1 MPITVVISNADGII
15 HGTDNGKKTGCG
27 IKYNSGDNLRK
38 YKQGEVLTDLII
50 AMKTLNCEKCRR
62 ILSTKMIKEDR
73 KAENKREKEERKRI
87 AEAIKRGE
95 LDADGNPIVK
105 NTEETTE
112 NVQEQEVETSPQEVA
127 QPTPTVEPIA
137 QNEPV
142 EQSVVE
148 TDTSNQTISQ
158 PTIDA
163 QTKYQTED
171 EEISQYIEEPQP
183 EPIKTAP
190 VVDDDLAQFM
200 VNPEELKAS
209 EPEPVAPK
217 KPLTDINDILA
228 DLDALMSNM
237 SIKKNDPIDIKK
249 DFTPIQEDTSYSEE
263 LPTIDEVTPTQEDTS
278 YSEELPTIDE
288 VIPTQ
293 EDTSYSEELPT
304 IDEVIPTQD
313 DTSYSEELP
322 TIDEVIPTQDDTS
335 YSEELPTID
344 EVIPTQEDTSY
355 SEELPTIDEIIPTQD
370 DTSYSEE
377 LPTIDEVIPTQ
388 DVSSYSEELPTIDE
402 VIPTQEDTSYSE
414 ELPTIDEVIP
424 TQDVSSYSEELPTI
438 DEVIPTQ
445 DVSSY
450 SEELPTIDEV
460 IPTQDVSSY
469 SEELPTIDE
478 VIPTQEDTSYSEE
491 LPTIDEVAPIQ
502 EDTSYTEELPTIDEV
517 APIQEVNNTIPTTNI
532 PTGYPNIPQNQPTYT
547 QPVVPTPMPQP
558 TPIPQYYYNVYGEA
572 IPITY
577 NAQNQPVFTVPVTYD
592 AQGQPRPVQ
601 MAQPTPS
608 PYIQQNPYMSN
619 QPTYV
624 QPVQPQQNVVP
635 NPPPTRVVRADAPPK
650 VSKPVENKPF
660 DFSIFEKED
669 KKPVFTASE
678 NRIFVDSIEEALS
691 QLGVETDSSKDKE
704 NEVVPE
710 FQEYVAPT
718 KSSKPVTP
726 KQETPKTAPV
736 LSEAERKKREKMDAK
751 LKKEW
756 EKKGLD
762 PNDWKRRKH
771 I

>member
-148 TDTSNQTISQ
+148 TDTVNQTIVQ

-263 LPTIDEVTPTQEDTS
+263 LPTIDEVAPIQEDTSYSEELPTIDEVAPIQEDTSYSEELPTIDEIIPTQDDTSYSEELPTIDEIIPTQEDTSYSEELPTIDEIIPTQDNSSYSEELPTIDEVIPTQEDTSYSEELPTIDEIIPTQEDTSYTEELPTIDEVIPTQEDTSHSEELPTIDEVIPTQEDTS

-304 IDEVIPTQD
+304 IDEVIPTQ
-313 DTSYSEELP
+313 
-322 TIDEVIPTQDDTS
+322 
-335 YSEELPTID
+335 
-344 EVIPTQEDTSY
+344 EDTSY
-355 SEELPTIDEIIPTQD
+355 S
-370 DTSYSEE
+370 
-377 LPTIDEVIPTQ
+377 
-388 DVSSYSEELPTIDE
+388 
-402 VIPTQEDTSYSE
+402 
-414 ELPTIDEVIP
+414 
-424 TQDVSSYSEELPTI
+424 
-438 DEVIPTQ
+438 
-445 DVSSY
+445 
-450 SEELPTIDEV
+450 
-460 IPTQDVSSY
+460 
-469 SEELPTIDE
+469 
-478 VIPTQEDTSYSEE
+478 
-491 LPTIDEVAPIQ
+491 
-502 EDTSYTEELPTIDEV
+502 EELPTIDEV

-704 NEVVPE
+704 NEVIPE

>member
-112 NVQEQEVETSPQEVA
+112 NVQELEVETSPQEVA

-148 TDTSNQTISQ
+148 TDTVNQTIVQ

-237 SIKKNDPIDIKK
+237 SIKRNDPIDTKK
-249 DFTPIQEDTSYSEE
+249 DFTPIQEDS
-263 LPTIDEVTPTQEDTS
+263 
-278 YSEELPTIDE
+278 
-288 VIPTQ
+288 
-293 EDTSYSEELPT
+293 
-304 IDEVIPTQD
+304 
-313 DTSYSEELP
+313 
-322 TIDEVIPTQDDTS
+322 
-335 YSEELPTID
+335 
-344 EVIPTQEDTSY
+344 
-355 SEELPTIDEIIPTQD
+355 
-370 DTSYSEE
+370 
-377 LPTIDEVIPTQ
+377 
-388 DVSSYSEELPTIDE
+388 
-402 VIPTQEDTSYSE
+402 
-414 ELPTIDEVIP
+414 
-424 TQDVSSYSEELPTI
+424 
-438 DEVIPTQ
+438 
-445 DVSSY
+445 
-450 SEELPTIDEV
+450 
-460 IPTQDVSSY
+460 
-469 SEELPTIDE
+469 
-478 VIPTQEDTSYSEE
+478 SYSEE

-502 EDTSYTEELPTIDEV
+502 DDSSYSEELPTIDEV

-558 TPIPQYYYNVYGEA
+558 TPIPQFYYNVYGEA

>member
-263 LPTIDEVTPTQEDTS
+263 LPTIDEV
-278 YSEELPTIDE
+278 
-288 VIPTQ
+288 IPTQ
-293 EDTSYSEELPT
+293 EDT
-304 IDEVIPTQD
+304 
-313 DTSYSEELP
+313 
-322 TIDEVIPTQDDTS
+322 
-335 YSEELPTID
+335 
-344 EVIPTQEDTSY
+344 
-355 SEELPTIDEIIPTQD
+355 
-370 DTSYSEE
+370 
-377 LPTIDEVIPTQ
+377 
-388 DVSSYSEELPTIDE
+388 
-402 VIPTQEDTSYSE
+402 
-414 ELPTIDEVIP
+414 
-424 TQDVSSYSEELPTI
+424 
-438 DEVIPTQ
+438 
-445 DVSSY
+445 SY

>member
-127 QPTPTVEPIA
+127 QPTPIVEPIA

-293 EDTSYSEELPT
+293 EDT
-304 IDEVIPTQD
+304 
-313 DTSYSEELP
+313 
-322 TIDEVIPTQDDTS
+322 
-335 YSEELPTID
+335 
-344 EVIPTQEDTSY
+344 
-355 SEELPTIDEIIPTQD
+355 
-370 DTSYSEE
+370 
-377 LPTIDEVIPTQ
+377 
-388 DVSSYSEELPTIDE
+388 
-402 VIPTQEDTSYSE
+402 
-414 ELPTIDEVIP
+414 
-424 TQDVSSYSEELPTI
+424 SYSEELPTI

>member
-112 NVQEQEVETSPQEVA
+112 NVQELEVETSPQEVA

-148 TDTSNQTISQ
+148 TDTVNQTIVQ

-237 SIKKNDPIDIKK
+237 SIKRNDPIDTKK
-249 DFTPIQEDTSYSEE
+249 DFTPIQEDS
-263 LPTIDEVTPTQEDTS
+263 
-278 YSEELPTIDE
+278 
-288 VIPTQ
+288 
-293 EDTSYSEELPT
+293 
-304 IDEVIPTQD
+304 
-313 DTSYSEELP
+313 
-322 TIDEVIPTQDDTS
+322 
-335 YSEELPTID
+335 
-344 EVIPTQEDTSY
+344 
-355 SEELPTIDEIIPTQD
+355 
-370 DTSYSEE
+370 
-377 LPTIDEVIPTQ
+377 
-388 DVSSYSEELPTIDE
+388 
-402 VIPTQEDTSYSE
+402 
-414 ELPTIDEVIP
+414 
-424 TQDVSSYSEELPTI
+424 
-438 DEVIPTQ
+438 
-445 DVSSY
+445 
-450 SEELPTIDEV
+450 
-460 IPTQDVSSY
+460 
-469 SEELPTIDE
+469 
-478 VIPTQEDTSYSEE
+478 SYSEE

-502 EDTSYTEELPTIDEV
+502 DDSSYSEELPTIDEVAPIQDDSSYSEELPTIDEV

-532 PTGYPNIPQNQPTYT
+532 PTGYPNISQNQPTYT

-558 TPIPQYYYNVYGEA
+558 TPIPQFYYNVYGEA

>member
-148 TDTSNQTISQ
+148 TDTVNQTISQ

-263 LPTIDEVTPTQEDTS
+263 LPTIDEVAPIQEDTS
-278 YSEELPTIDE
+278 YTEELPTIDE
-288 VIPTQ
+288 VAPI
-293 EDTSYSEELPT
+293 
-304 IDEVIPTQD
+304 QD
-313 DTSYSEELP
+313 D
-322 TIDEVIPTQDDTS
+322 
-335 YSEELPTID
+335 
-344 EVIPTQEDTSY
+344 
-355 SEELPTIDEIIPTQD
+355 
-370 DTSYSEE
+370 
-377 LPTIDEVIPTQ
+377 
-388 DVSSYSEELPTIDE
+388 SSYSEELPTIDE
-402 VIPTQEDTSYSE
+402 VIPTQEDTSHS
-414 ELPTIDEVIP
+414 
-424 TQDVSSYSEELPTI
+424 
-438 DEVIPTQ
+438 
-445 DVSSY
+445 
-450 SEELPTIDEV
+450 
-460 IPTQDVSSY
+460 
-469 SEELPTIDE
+469 
-478 VIPTQEDTSYSEE
+478 
-491 LPTIDEVAPIQ
+491 
-502 EDTSYTEELPTIDEV
+502 EELPTIDEV

-691 QLGVETDSSKDKE
+691 QLGVETDSSKNKE
-704 NEVVPE
+704 DEVIPE

>member
-148 TDTSNQTISQ
+148 TDTVNQTISQ

-288 VIPTQ
+288 IIPTQ
-293 EDTSYSEELPT
+293 DNSSYSEELPTIDEIIPTQDNSSYSEELPT

-313 DTSYSEELP
+313 DTSH
-322 TIDEVIPTQDDTS
+322 
-335 YSEELPTID
+335 SEELPTID
-344 EVIPTQEDTSY
+344 EVIPTQEDTF
-355 SEELPTIDEIIPTQD
+355 
-370 DTSYSEE
+370 YSEE
-377 LPTIDEVIPTQ
+377 LPTIDEVAPI
-388 DVSSYSEELPTIDE
+388 
-402 VIPTQEDTSYSE
+402 
-414 ELPTIDEVIP
+414 
-424 TQDVSSYSEELPTI
+424 
-438 DEVIPTQ
+438 
-445 DVSSY
+445 
-450 SEELPTIDEV
+450 
-460 IPTQDVSSY
+460 
-469 SEELPTIDE
+469 
-478 VIPTQEDTSYSEE
+478 QEDTSYSEE

-502 EDTSYTEELPTIDEV
+502 EDTSYTEELPTIDEVAPIQDDSSYSEELPTIDEVIPTQEDTSHSEELPTIDEV

-691 QLGVETDSSKDKE
+691 QLGVETDSSKNKE
-704 NEVVPE
+704 DEVIPE

>member
-148 TDTSNQTISQ
+148 TDTVNQTISQ

-249 DFTPIQEDTSYSEE
+249 DFTPIQEDTSHSEE

-288 VIPTQ
+288 IIPTQ
-293 EDTSYSEELPT
+293 DNSSYSEELPT
-304 IDEVIPTQD
+304 IDEIIPTQ
-313 DTSYSEELP
+313 E
-322 TIDEVIPTQDDTS
+322 DTS

-355 SEELPTIDEIIPTQD
+355 SEELPTIDEIIPTQ
-370 DTSYSEE
+370 
-377 LPTIDEVIPTQ
+377 
-388 DVSSYSEELPTIDE
+388 
-402 VIPTQEDTSYSE
+402 EDT
-414 ELPTIDEVIP
+414 
-424 TQDVSSYSEELPTI
+424 
-438 DEVIPTQ
+438 
-445 DVSSY
+445 SY

-502 EDTSYTEELPTIDEV
+502 EDTSYSEELPTIDEV

-532 PTGYPNIPQNQPTYT
+532 PTGHPNIPQNQPTYT

-704 NEVVPE
+704 NEVIPE

>member
-148 TDTSNQTISQ
+148 TDTVNQTISQ

-249 DFTPIQEDTSYSEE
+249 DFTPIQEDTSHSEE
-263 LPTIDEVTPTQEDTS
+263 LPTIDEVTPTQEDTSYSEELPTIDEIIPTQDNSSYSEELPTIDEIIPTQEDTS

-304 IDEVIPTQD
+304 IDEI
-313 DTSYSEELP
+313 
-322 TIDEVIPTQDDTS
+322 
-335 YSEELPTID
+335 
-344 EVIPTQEDTSY
+344 
-355 SEELPTIDEIIPTQD
+355 
-370 DTSYSEE
+370 
-377 LPTIDEVIPTQ
+377 
-388 DVSSYSEELPTIDE
+388 
-402 VIPTQEDTSYSE
+402 IPTQEDTSYSE

-445 DVSSY
+445 DVSSYSEELPTIDEVAPIQDDSSY

-502 EDTSYTEELPTIDEV
+502 EDTSYSEELPTIDEV

-532 PTGYPNIPQNQPTYT
+532 PTGHPNIPQNQPTYT

-704 NEVVPE
+704 NEVIPE

>member
-148 TDTSNQTISQ
+148 TDTVNQTIVQ

-288 VIPTQ
+288 IIPTQ
-293 EDTSYSEELPT
+293 DNSSYSEELPT

-322 TIDEVIPTQDDTS
+322 TIDEIIPTQDNS
-335 YSEELPTID
+335 
-344 EVIPTQEDTSY
+344 SY
-355 SEELPTIDEIIPTQD
+355 SEELPTIDEIIPTQE
-370 DTSYSEE
+370 DT
-377 LPTIDEVIPTQ
+377 
-388 DVSSYSEELPTIDE
+388 SYSEELPTIDE

-424 TQDVSSYSEELPTI
+424 TQDN
-438 DEVIPTQ
+438 
-445 DVSSY
+445 
-450 SEELPTIDEV
+450 
-460 IPTQDVSSY
+460 
-469 SEELPTIDE
+469 
-478 VIPTQEDTSYSEE
+478 TSYSEE

-704 NEVVPE
+704 NEVIPE

>member
-148 TDTSNQTISQ
+148 TDTVNQTIVQ

-263 LPTIDEVTPTQEDTS
+263 LPTIDEVIPTQEDTS
-278 YSEELPTIDE
+278 YSEELSTIDEVAPIQDVSSYSEELPTIDE
-288 VIPTQ
+288 VAPIQ
-293 EDTSYSEELPT
+293 DVSSYSEELPT

-344 EVIPTQEDTSY
+344 E
-355 SEELPTIDEIIPTQD
+355 IIPTQD
-370 DTSYSEE
+370 
-377 LPTIDEVIPTQ
+377 
-388 DVSSYSEELPTIDE
+388 
-402 VIPTQEDTSYSE
+402 
-414 ELPTIDEVIP
+414 
-424 TQDVSSYSEELPTI
+424 
-438 DEVIPTQ
+438 
-445 DVSSY
+445 
-450 SEELPTIDEV
+450 
-460 IPTQDVSSY
+460 
-469 SEELPTIDE
+469 
-478 VIPTQEDTSYSEE
+478 DTSYSEE

-502 EDTSYTEELPTIDEV
+502 EDTSYSEELPTIDEVIPTQEDTSYTEELPTIDEVAPIQEDTSYSEELPTIDEVAPIQDDSSYSEELPTIDEV

-601 MAQPTPS
+601 MAQPTPP

-704 NEVVPE
+704 NEVIPE

>member
-1 MPITVVISNADGII
+1 MPITVVISNSDGII

-112 NVQEQEVETSPQEVA
+112 NVQELEVETSPQEVA

-148 TDTSNQTISQ
+148 TDTVNQTIVQ

-183 EPIKTAP
+183 EPIKTTP

-237 SIKKNDPIDIKK
+237 SIKRNDPIDTKK
-249 DFTPIQEDTSYSEE
+249 DFTPIQED
-263 LPTIDEVTPTQEDTS
+263 
-278 YSEELPTIDE
+278 
-288 VIPTQ
+288 
-293 EDTSYSEELPT
+293 
-304 IDEVIPTQD
+304 
-313 DTSYSEELP
+313 
-322 TIDEVIPTQDDTS
+322 
-335 YSEELPTID
+335 
-344 EVIPTQEDTSY
+344 
-355 SEELPTIDEIIPTQD
+355 
-370 DTSYSEE
+370 
-377 LPTIDEVIPTQ
+377 
-388 DVSSYSEELPTIDE
+388 SSYSEELPTIDE
-402 VIPTQEDTSYSE
+402 VIPTQED
-414 ELPTIDEVIP
+414 
-424 TQDVSSYSEELPTI
+424 SSYSK
-438 DEVIPTQ
+438 
-445 DVSSY
+445 
-450 SEELPTIDEV
+450 
-460 IPTQDVSSY
+460 
-469 SEELPTIDE
+469 
-478 VIPTQEDTSYSEE
+478 
-491 LPTIDEVAPIQ
+491 
-502 EDTSYTEELPTIDEV
+502 ELPTIDEV

-558 TPIPQYYYNVYGEA
+558 TPIPQFYYNVYGEA

>member
-263 LPTIDEVTPTQEDTS
+263 LPTIDEVIPTQEDTSYSEELSTIDEVAPIQDVSSYSEELPTIDEVAPIQEDTS

-288 VIPTQ
+288 VISTQ
-293 EDTSYSEELPT
+293 EDTSYTEELPT
-304 IDEVIPTQD
+304 IDEVIPTQE
-313 DTSYSEELP
+313 DTSH
-322 TIDEVIPTQDDTS
+322 
-335 YSEELPTID
+335 SEELPTID
-344 EVIPTQEDTSY
+344 EVIPTQEDTF
-355 SEELPTIDEIIPTQD
+355 
-370 DTSYSEE
+370 YSEE
-377 LPTIDEVIPTQ
+377 LPTIDEVAPI
-388 DVSSYSEELPTIDE
+388 
-402 VIPTQEDTSYSE
+402 
-414 ELPTIDEVIP
+414 
-424 TQDVSSYSEELPTI
+424 
-438 DEVIPTQ
+438 
-445 DVSSY
+445 
-450 SEELPTIDEV
+450 
-460 IPTQDVSSY
+460 
-469 SEELPTIDE
+469 
-478 VIPTQEDTSYSEE
+478 QEDTSYSEE

-502 EDTSYTEELPTIDEV
+502 EDTSYTEELPTIDEVAPIQDDSSYSEELPTIDEVIPTQEDTSHSEELPTIDEV

-691 QLGVETDSSKDKE
+691 QLGVETDSSKNKE
-704 NEVVPE
+704 DEVIPE

-718 KSSKPVTP
+718 KSSKLVTP

>member
-1 MPITVVISNADGII
+1 
-15 HGTDNGKKTGCG
+15 
-27 IKYNSGDNLRK
+27 
-38 YKQGEVLTDLII
+38 
-50 AMKTLNCEKCRR
+50 
-62 ILSTKMIKEDR
+62 
-73 KAENKREKEERKRI
+73 
-87 AEAIKRGE
+87 
-95 LDADGNPIVK
+95 
-105 NTEETTE
+105 
-112 NVQEQEVETSPQEVA
+112 
-127 QPTPTVEPIA
+127 
-137 QNEPV
+137 
-142 EQSVVE
+142 
-148 TDTSNQTISQ
+148 
-158 PTIDA
+158 
-163 QTKYQTED
+163 
-171 EEISQYIEEPQP
+171 
-183 EPIKTAP
+183 
-190 VVDDDLAQFM
+190 
-200 VNPEELKAS
+200 
-209 EPEPVAPK
+209 
-217 KPLTDINDILA
+217 
-228 DLDALMSNM
+228 
-237 SIKKNDPIDIKK
+237 
-249 DFTPIQEDTSYSEE
+249 
-263 LPTIDEVTPTQEDTS
+263 
-278 YSEELPTIDE
+278 IDE

-293 EDTSYSEELPT
+293 EDTSYTEELPT
-304 IDEVIPTQD
+304 IDEVAPIQD
-313 DTSYSEELP
+313 DS
-322 TIDEVIPTQDDTS
+322 
-335 YSEELPTID
+335 
-344 EVIPTQEDTSY
+344 
-355 SEELPTIDEIIPTQD
+355 
-370 DTSYSEE
+370 
-377 LPTIDEVIPTQ
+377 
-388 DVSSYSEELPTIDE
+388 
-402 VIPTQEDTSYSE
+402 
-414 ELPTIDEVIP
+414 
-424 TQDVSSYSEELPTI
+424 
-438 DEVIPTQ
+438 
-445 DVSSY
+445 
-450 SEELPTIDEV
+450 
-460 IPTQDVSSY
+460 
-469 SEELPTIDE
+469 
-478 VIPTQEDTSYSEE
+478 SYSEE

-502 EDTSYTEELPTIDEV
+502 DDTSYSEELPTIDEV

-558 TPIPQYYYNVYGEA
+558 TPIPQFYYNVYGEA

>member
-148 TDTSNQTISQ
+148 TDTVNQTISQ

-263 LPTIDEVTPTQEDTS
+263 FPTVDEVAPTQEDTS

-288 VIPTQ
+288 VAPIQ

-304 IDEVIPTQD
+304 INEIIPTQ
-313 DTSYSEELP
+313 E
-322 TIDEVIPTQDDTS
+322 DTS

-355 SEELPTIDEIIPTQD
+355 SEELPTIDEIIPTQE
-370 DTSYSEE
+370 DTSYTEE
-377 LPTIDEVIPTQ
+377 LPTIDDVIPTQ
-388 DVSSYSEELPTIDE
+388 EDISYSEELPTIDE

-424 TQDVSSYSEELPTI
+424 TQEDTSYT
-438 DEVIPTQ
+438 
-445 DVSSY
+445 
-450 SEELPTIDEV
+450 
-460 IPTQDVSSY
+460 
-469 SEELPTIDE
+469 EELPTIDE
-478 VIPTQEDTSYSEE
+478 VIPTQEDTSH
-491 LPTIDEVAPIQ
+491 
-502 EDTSYTEELPTIDEV
+502 TEELPTIDEV
-517 APIQEVNNTIPTTNI
+517 APIQEVNNTIPTTNV

-558 TPIPQYYYNVYGEA
+558 TYVQPTPMPQFYYNAYGEA

-577 NAQNQPVFTVPVTYD
+577 NAQNQPIFTVPVTYD

-608 PYIQQNPYMSN
+608 PYMQQNPYMSN

-624 QPVQPQQNVVP
+624 QPAQPQQNVVP
-635 NPPPTRVVRADAPPK
+635 NTPPPTRVVRADAPPK

-704 NEVVPE
+704 DEVIPE

-726 KQETPKTAPV
+726 KHETPKTAPV
-736 LSEAERKKREKMDAK
+736 LSEAERKKREKIDAK

>member
-112 NVQEQEVETSPQEVA
+112 NVQELEVETSPQEVA

-148 TDTSNQTISQ
+148 TDTVNQTIVQ

-237 SIKKNDPIDIKK
+237 SIKRNDPIDTKK
-249 DFTPIQEDTSYSEE
+249 DFTPIQEDSSYSEE
-263 LPTIDEVTPTQEDTS
+263 LPTIDEVAPIQDDSSYSEELPTIDEVAPIQEDTS

-293 EDTSYSEELPT
+293 ED
-304 IDEVIPTQD
+304 
-313 DTSYSEELP
+313 
-322 TIDEVIPTQDDTS
+322 
-335 YSEELPTID
+335 
-344 EVIPTQEDTSY
+344 
-355 SEELPTIDEIIPTQD
+355 
-370 DTSYSEE
+370 
-377 LPTIDEVIPTQ
+377 
-388 DVSSYSEELPTIDE
+388 SSYSK
-402 VIPTQEDTSYSE
+402 
-414 ELPTIDEVIP
+414 
-424 TQDVSSYSEELPTI
+424 
-438 DEVIPTQ
+438 
-445 DVSSY
+445 
-450 SEELPTIDEV
+450 
-460 IPTQDVSSY
+460 
-469 SEELPTIDE
+469 
-478 VIPTQEDTSYSEE
+478 
-491 LPTIDEVAPIQ
+491 
-502 EDTSYTEELPTIDEV
+502 ELPTIDEV

-558 TPIPQYYYNVYGEA
+558 TPIPQFYYNVYGEA

>member
-112 NVQEQEVETSPQEVA
+112 NVQELEVETSPQEVA

-148 TDTSNQTISQ
+148 TDTVNQTIVQ

-163 QTKYQTED
+163 QTED

-237 SIKKNDPIDIKK
+237 SIKRNDPIDTKK
-249 DFTPIQEDTSYSEE
+249 DFTPIQEDSSYSEE
-263 LPTIDEVTPTQEDTS
+263 LPTIDEVAPIQEDSSYSEELPTIDEVAPIQDDSSYSEELPTIDEVAPIQEDTS

-293 EDTSYSEELPT
+293 ED
-304 IDEVIPTQD
+304 
-313 DTSYSEELP
+313 
-322 TIDEVIPTQDDTS
+322 
-335 YSEELPTID
+335 
-344 EVIPTQEDTSY
+344 
-355 SEELPTIDEIIPTQD
+355 
-370 DTSYSEE
+370 
-377 LPTIDEVIPTQ
+377 
-388 DVSSYSEELPTIDE
+388 SSYSK
-402 VIPTQEDTSYSE
+402 
-414 ELPTIDEVIP
+414 
-424 TQDVSSYSEELPTI
+424 
-438 DEVIPTQ
+438 
-445 DVSSY
+445 
-450 SEELPTIDEV
+450 
-460 IPTQDVSSY
+460 
-469 SEELPTIDE
+469 
-478 VIPTQEDTSYSEE
+478 
-491 LPTIDEVAPIQ
+491 
-502 EDTSYTEELPTIDEV
+502 ELPTIDEV

-558 TPIPQYYYNVYGEA
+558 TPIPQFYYNVYGEA

>member
-112 NVQEQEVETSPQEVA
+112 NVQELEVETSPQEVA

-148 TDTSNQTISQ
+148 TDTVNQTIVQ

-183 EPIKTAP
+183 EPIKTTP

-237 SIKKNDPIDIKK
+237 SIKRNDPIDTKK
-249 DFTPIQEDTSYSEE
+249 DFTPIQEDSSYSEE
-263 LPTIDEVTPTQEDTS
+263 LPTIDEVAPIQDDS
-278 YSEELPTIDE
+278 
-288 VIPTQ
+288 
-293 EDTSYSEELPT
+293 SYSEELPT

-322 TIDEVIPTQDDTS
+322 TIDEVAPIQEDSS

-344 EVIPTQEDTSY
+344 EVIPTQDDSSY

-370 DTSYSEE
+370 DSSYTEE
-377 LPTIDEVIPTQ
+377 LPTIDEIIPTQ
-388 DVSSYSEELPTIDE
+388 DD
-402 VIPTQEDTSYSE
+402 
-414 ELPTIDEVIP
+414 
-424 TQDVSSYSEELPTI
+424 SSYSEELPTI

-445 DVSSY
+445 DDS
-450 SEELPTIDEV
+450 
-460 IPTQDVSSY
+460 
-469 SEELPTIDE
+469 
-478 VIPTQEDTSYSEE
+478 SYSEE

-502 EDTSYTEELPTIDEV
+502 EDTSYSEELPTIDEVIPTQEDSSYSEELPTIDEV

-532 PTGYPNIPQNQPTYT
+532 PTGYPNISQNQPTYT

-558 TPIPQYYYNVYGEA
+558 TPIPQFYYNVYGEA

-624 QPVQPQQNVVP
+624 QPVQPQQNVVS

-704 NEVVPE
+704 NEVIPE

>member
-112 NVQEQEVETSPQEVA
+112 NVQELEVETSPQEVA

-148 TDTSNQTISQ
+148 TDTVNQTIVQ

-237 SIKKNDPIDIKK
+237 SIKRNDPIDTKK
-249 DFTPIQEDTSYSEE
+249 DFTPIQEDS
-263 LPTIDEVTPTQEDTS
+263 
-278 YSEELPTIDE
+278 
-288 VIPTQ
+288 
-293 EDTSYSEELPT
+293 
-304 IDEVIPTQD
+304 
-313 DTSYSEELP
+313 
-322 TIDEVIPTQDDTS
+322 
-335 YSEELPTID
+335 
-344 EVIPTQEDTSY
+344 
-355 SEELPTIDEIIPTQD
+355 
-370 DTSYSEE
+370 
-377 LPTIDEVIPTQ
+377 
-388 DVSSYSEELPTIDE
+388 
-402 VIPTQEDTSYSE
+402 
-414 ELPTIDEVIP
+414 
-424 TQDVSSYSEELPTI
+424 
-438 DEVIPTQ
+438 
-445 DVSSY
+445 
-450 SEELPTIDEV
+450 
-460 IPTQDVSSY
+460 
-469 SEELPTIDE
+469 
-478 VIPTQEDTSYSEE
+478 SYSEE

-502 EDTSYTEELPTIDEV
+502 DDSSYSEELPTIDEV

-532 PTGYPNIPQNQPTYT
+532 PTGYPNISQNQPTYT

-558 TPIPQYYYNVYGEA
+558 TPIPQFYYNVYGEA

>member
-148 TDTSNQTISQ
+148 TDTVNQTIVQ

-209 EPEPVAPK
+209 EPEPVVPK

-263 LPTIDEVTPTQEDTS
+263 LPTIDEV
-278 YSEELPTIDE
+278 
-288 VIPTQ
+288 IPTQ

-304 IDEVIPTQD
+304 IDEIIPTQD
-313 DTSYSEELP
+313 NSSYSEELP
-322 TIDEVIPTQDDTS
+322 TIDEIIPTQEDTS

-377 LPTIDEVIPTQ
+377 LPTIDEIIPTQ
-388 DVSSYSEELPTIDE
+388 EDTSYSEELPTIDE
-402 VIPTQEDTSYSE
+402 VAPIQEDTSYSE

-424 TQDVSSYSEELPTI
+424 TQDDTSYSEELPTI
-438 DEVIPTQ
+438 DEIIPTQ
-445 DVSSY
+445 EDTSY

-704 NEVVPE
+704 NEVIPE

>member
-127 QPTPTVEPIA
+127 QPTPIVEPIA

-263 LPTIDEVTPTQEDTS
+263 LPTIDEVTPIQEDTS

-293 EDTSYSEELPT
+293 EDTSYSEE
-304 IDEVIPTQD
+304 I
-313 DTSYSEELP
+313 
-322 TIDEVIPTQDDTS
+322 
-335 YSEELPTID
+335 PTID
-344 EVIPTQEDTSY
+344 EVIPTQEDT
-355 SEELPTIDEIIPTQD
+355 
-370 DTSYSEE
+370 
-377 LPTIDEVIPTQ
+377 
-388 DVSSYSEELPTIDE
+388 
-402 VIPTQEDTSYSE
+402 
-414 ELPTIDEVIP
+414 
-424 TQDVSSYSEELPTI
+424 
-438 DEVIPTQ
+438 
-445 DVSSY
+445 SY

-502 EDTSYTEELPTIDEV
+502 DVSSYSEELPTIDEV
-517 APIQEVNNTIPTTNI
+517 APIQEVNNTIPTSNI

-608 PYIQQNPYMSN
+608 PYIQQNPYMNN

-704 NEVVPE
+704 NEVIPE

>member
-148 TDTSNQTISQ
+148 TDTVNQTISQ

-249 DFTPIQEDTSYSEE
+249 DFTPIQEDTSHSEE

-288 VIPTQ
+288 IIPTQ
-293 EDTSYSEELPT
+293 DNSSYSEELPT

-322 TIDEVIPTQDDTS
+322 TIDEIIPTQDNSSYSEELPTIDEIIPTQEDTS

-355 SEELPTIDEIIPTQD
+355 SEELPTIDEIIPTQ
-370 DTSYSEE
+370 
-377 LPTIDEVIPTQ
+377 
-388 DVSSYSEELPTIDE
+388 
-402 VIPTQEDTSYSE
+402 EDT
-414 ELPTIDEVIP
+414 
-424 TQDVSSYSEELPTI
+424 
-438 DEVIPTQ
+438 
-445 DVSSY
+445 SY

-502 EDTSYTEELPTIDEV
+502 EDTSYSEELPTIDEV

-532 PTGYPNIPQNQPTYT
+532 PTGHPNIPQNQPTYT

-704 NEVVPE
+704 NEVIPE

>member
-148 TDTSNQTISQ
+148 TDTVNQTISQ

-249 DFTPIQEDTSYSEE
+249 DFTPIQEDTSHSEE
-263 LPTIDEVTPTQEDTS
+263 LPTIDEVTPTQEDTSYSEELPTIDEIIPTQDNSSYSEELPTIDEIIPTQEDTS

-304 IDEVIPTQD
+304 IDEVIPTQ
-313 DTSYSEELP
+313 
-322 TIDEVIPTQDDTS
+322 
-335 YSEELPTID
+335 
-344 EVIPTQEDTSY
+344 EDTSY
-355 SEELPTIDEIIPTQD
+355 SEELPTIDEIIPTQ
-370 DTSYSEE
+370 
-377 LPTIDEVIPTQ
+377 
-388 DVSSYSEELPTIDE
+388 
-402 VIPTQEDTSYSE
+402 EDT
-414 ELPTIDEVIP
+414 
-424 TQDVSSYSEELPTI
+424 
-438 DEVIPTQ
+438 
-445 DVSSY
+445 SY

-502 EDTSYTEELPTIDEV
+502 EDTSYSEELPTIDEV

-532 PTGYPNIPQNQPTYT
+532 PTGHPNIPQNQPTYT

-704 NEVVPE
+704 NEVIPE

>member
-148 TDTSNQTISQ
+148 TDTVNQTIVQ

-288 VIPTQ
+288 VI
-293 EDTSYSEELPT
+293 S
-304 IDEVIPTQD
+304 TQD
-313 DTSYSEELP
+313 
-322 TIDEVIPTQDDTS
+322 
-335 YSEELPTID
+335 
-344 EVIPTQEDTSY
+344 DTSY
-355 SEELPTIDEIIPTQD
+355 SEELPTIDEIIPTQ
-370 DTSYSEE
+370 
-377 LPTIDEVIPTQ
+377 
-388 DVSSYSEELPTIDE
+388 
-402 VIPTQEDTSYSE
+402 EDTSYSK
-414 ELPTIDEVIP
+414 
-424 TQDVSSYSEELPTI
+424 
-438 DEVIPTQ
+438 
-445 DVSSY
+445 
-450 SEELPTIDEV
+450 
-460 IPTQDVSSY
+460 
-469 SEELPTIDE
+469 ELPTIDE

-502 EDTSYTEELPTIDEV
+502 DDSSYSEELPTIDEV

-704 NEVVPE
+704 NEVIPE

>member
-148 TDTSNQTISQ
+148 TDTVNQTIVQ

-249 DFTPIQEDTSYSEE
+249 DFTPIQEDTF
-263 LPTIDEVTPTQEDTS
+263 
-278 YSEELPTIDE
+278 
-288 VIPTQ
+288 
-293 EDTSYSEELPT
+293 
-304 IDEVIPTQD
+304 
-313 DTSYSEELP
+313 
-322 TIDEVIPTQDDTS
+322 
-335 YSEELPTID
+335 
-344 EVIPTQEDTSY
+344 Y
-355 SEELPTIDEIIPTQD
+355 SEELPTIDEIIPTQ
-370 DTSYSEE
+370 
-377 LPTIDEVIPTQ
+377 
-388 DVSSYSEELPTIDE
+388 
-402 VIPTQEDTSYSE
+402 EDT
-414 ELPTIDEVIP
+414 
-424 TQDVSSYSEELPTI
+424 
-438 DEVIPTQ
+438 
-445 DVSSY
+445 
-450 SEELPTIDEV
+450 
-460 IPTQDVSSY
+460 SY

-502 EDTSYTEELPTIDEV
+502 EDTSYSEELPTIDEV

-608 PYIQQNPYMSN
+608 PYIQQNPYMNN

-704 NEVVPE
+704 NEVIPE

>member
-148 TDTSNQTISQ
+148 TDTVNQTIVQ

-263 LPTIDEVTPTQEDTS
+263 LPTIDEVIPTQEDTS
-278 YSEELPTIDE
+278 YSEELSTIDEVAPIQDVSSYSEELPTIDE
-288 VIPTQ
+288 VAPIQ
-293 EDTSYSEELPT
+293 DVSSYSEELPT

-344 EVIPTQEDTSY
+344 E
-355 SEELPTIDEIIPTQD
+355 IIPTQD

-377 LPTIDEVIPTQ
+377 LPTIDEVISTQDDTSYSEELPTIDEIIPTQ
-388 DVSSYSEELPTIDE
+388 EDTSYSEELPTIDE

-424 TQDVSSYSEELPTI
+424 TQEDT
-438 DEVIPTQ
+438 
-445 DVSSY
+445 
-450 SEELPTIDEV
+450 
-460 IPTQDVSSY
+460 SY

-478 VIPTQEDTSYSEE
+478 VIPTQEDTSYTEE

-502 EDTSYTEELPTIDEV
+502 EDTSYSEELPTIDEVAPIQDDSSYSEELPTIDEV

-601 MAQPTPS
+601 MAQPTPP

-704 NEVVPE
+704 NEVIPE